1 MSATRL
7 VFGLSVATVGAVA
20 LSLFPHRDP
29 GRPLAAPAKAS
40 VEFHPQDDL
49 PALLFVKALDGGK
62 AAAAYEAQ
70 TRDSDGARRDALTL
84 GDPSSEGPFLRASAR
99 IGAASRHSS
108 LFFVELAR
116 EAAEVGQAVA
126 HASSPQ
132 ADAEAGGAVLLS
144 DVTLEA
150 DGRQRA
156 CLGFHFSA
164 AGAADLSGI
173 ACGAA
178 GEPLERAALSCL
190 IGRLEATPAGTAAGF
205 GSILNAISRGQSSC

>member
-7 VFGLSVATVGAVA
+7 VFGLGVAALGAIV
-20 LSLFPHRDP
+20 LSLSPHRDP
-29 GRPLAAPAKAS
+29 RPMTAAPAKGSA
-40 VEFHPQDDL
+40 EFHPQDDL

-70 TRDSDGARRDALTL
+70 ARDSDGARRDALTL

-99 IGAASRHSS
+99 IGAISTRSS

-126 HASSPQ
+126 HASTPQ
-132 ADAEAGGAVLLS
+132 AEADGGGAVLLS

-150 DGRQRA
+150 DGHQRA
-156 CLGFHFSA
+156 CLGFHFNA
-164 AGAADLSGI
+164 VGAAVLSGV
-173 ACGAA
+173 ACGAVGA
-178 GEPLERAALSCL
+178 PLERAALTCL
-190 IGRLEATPAGTAAGF
+190 IGRLEASPAGAAAGF
-205 GSILNAISRGQSSC
+205 GKILSAASREQSSC